1 MNKTVSTILLG
12 SLLITTSAW
21 ATSDNPST
29 ETKSPTTQ
37 EAVKQE
43 KKKQDDLLEK
53 VNKDVVEGMDNV
65 IKAIK
70 LLKEE
75 KDAEALT
82 ALQNAT
88 GKFDLALAADPELAL
103 VPVDGYVSLFDLITT
118 PDVVKQQIKDVKALL
133 DDGKIQDARELL
145 STLRDEMEISTVYL
159 PMGTYPDS
167 IKLATKYL
175 IDKKREQA
183 ISILDTTI
191 GSLVTKSASIPL
203 GLVRAKS
210 LIEQASKLDK
220 EKDKEKILNLTNSAR
235 EQLEIANLLG
245 YTQERL
251 ESYVDLK
258 KQIVNLEKE
267 IKGKNVVEKLYEEL
281 ADSFA
286 ELLKK
291 ESTSGKK

>member
-1 MNKTVSTILLG
+1 MNKIILTILFS
-12 SLLITTSAW
+12 SLLITIPVW
-21 ATSDNPST
+21 AKSDKSST
-29 ETKSPTTQ
+29 ETTSPTTQ

-43 KKKQDDLLEK
+43 KEKQDDLLEK

-70 LLKEE
+70 LLKEG
-75 KDAEALT
+75 KDTEALT

-103 VPVDGYVSLFDLITT
+103 VPVDGYVSLFDLVTT
-118 PDVVKQQIKDVKALL
+118 PDVIEHQIKSVRALL
-133 DDGKIQDARELL
+133 DDGKIQTARELL

-175 IDKKREQA
+175 VDKKREQA
-183 ISILDTTI
+183 IAILDTTI
-191 GSLVTKSASIPL
+191 GSLVTKSASVPL

-220 EKDKEKILNLTNSAR
+220 EKDKEKILNLAKSAR
-235 EQLEIANLLG
+235 EQLEVANLLG
-245 YTQERL
+245 YTQQRL
-251 ESYVDLK
+251 DSYIDLK

-291 ESTSGKK
+291 ESTPGKK